1 MATDVRKAELQ
12 TPAYSQTDAPNRA
25 GYAMWIGPLLPA
37 VAWAVQMQLNYWLV
51 RGACARGSNLA
62 LRSVLLLAIFSVFV
76 AGLGCWFAWL
86 RLKDVWPTE
95 HREIQARSRFLAVLG
110 LLMAAMFLLVIVAQG
125 VATLIFDPC
134 QL

>member
-1 MATDVRKAELQ
+1 MATDLKTAEPQ
-12 TPAYSQTDAPNRA
+12 PSANRG

-37 VAWAVQMQLNYWLV
+37 VAWAVQMQLNYWLL

-62 LRSVLLLAIFSVFV
+62 LRSVLLVAIVSVFV

-95 HREIQARSRFLAVLG
+95 HLERQARTRFLAVLG
-110 LLMAAMFLLVIVAQG
+110 LLMAGMFLLVIVAQG
-125 VATLIFDPC
+125 VATLVFDPC
-134 QL
+134 QQ